1 MSNEMINRQHGFT
14 MIELLVTIGIAGIL
28 MALAAPSF
36 TTFIQN
42 TRLSSTTQLLI
53 SDLNQARS
61 EAIKRNVH
69 VLVCTPNNAQT
80 DCAASTNW
88 QTGWLV
94 CAEGAVAGQCAAGT
108 AANPNPVR
116 VRPALGGVMTLVFAT
131 NPTSTANQLR
141 FNPNSTQYNT
151 GSAGSAVNL
160 TLAAGATTRVITVAA
175 TGHISKQ

>member
-1 MSNEMINRQHGFT
+1 MNNKKINSQHGFT
-14 MIELLVTIGIAGIL
+14 MIELLVTIGIVGIL
-28 MALAAPSF
+28 AALAGPSF
-36 TTFIQN
+36 TSFIN
-42 TRLSSTTQLLI
+42 STRLSSTTQLLM

-94 CAEGAVAGQCAAGT
+94 CTEGAAGQCAAGT